1 MKGGKPYTVMMETW
15 TVALTDLC
23 VWALTLP
30 LTGSVFFSKLYFL
43 VCKTEVKTVTAL
55 QIYWEG

>member
-55 QIYWEG
+55 